1 MILALDVHYTEDNA
15 TTACIIFN
23 GWDDRRPSDQ
33 FTVRIADIAPYQP
46 GEFYKRELPC
56 LLKAI
61 EQVEAQAS
69 TIVIDGYVWLDDNQ
83 RKGLGAHLFQA
94 LEETRSPLLA
104 WPRIPFAMP
113 VPESPFTG
121 AKATIHFG
129 LPQSVWNST
138 RPLSTSNPCTAHT
151 ASRPYSKEP
160 TNSAEHSR
168 SIPSS

>member
-61 EQVEAQAS
+61 EHVDAQAS

-94 LEETRSPLLA
+94 LKETVPIIGVAKNPFGDASAGIAIYRGQSNNPLWVTAVGMELDTA
-104 WPRIPFAMP
+104 AQHIQSMHGPHRIPTLLKRADQLCR
-113 VPESPFTG
+113 
-121 AKATIHFG
+121 A
-129 LPQSVWNST
+129 
-138 RPLSTSNPCTAHT
+138 
-151 ASRPYSKEP
+151 
-160 TNSAEHSR
+160 
-168 SIPSS
+168 